1 MSDEGRPTFTARE
14 IVLEL
19 FPATPARL
27 VPTPNAYAVTG
38 LDVGAREVRD
48 AVGDVVARLLPLPS
62 SGPESTTICCDLCSW
77 SGPRR
82 HLTLLRSE
90 VAGSE
95 GRRWRYLT
103 ACRDADSC
111 EARRFDDASLERL
124 LDLAG

>member
-1 MSDEGRPTFTARE
+1 VSDEPRRTFTARE

-19 FPATPARL
+19 FPATPKRL
-27 VPTPNAYAVTG
+27 VPSPNTYAVTA
-38 LDVGAREVRD
+38 LDDGAREVRD
-48 AVGDVVARLLPLPS
+48 ADGDVVARLLPLPS

-82 HLTLLRSE
+82 LLTLLRSE
-90 VAGSE
+90 VAGSD

-111 EARRFDDASLERL
+111 EARRLDDVSLERL
-124 LDLAG
+124 LDLTG